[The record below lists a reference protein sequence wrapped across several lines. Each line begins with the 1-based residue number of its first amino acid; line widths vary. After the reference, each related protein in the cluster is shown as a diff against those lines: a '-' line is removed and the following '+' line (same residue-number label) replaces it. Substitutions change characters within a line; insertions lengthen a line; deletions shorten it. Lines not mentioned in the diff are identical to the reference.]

1 MSLLSRILMKISSR
15 PNTRFM
21 QKWYPDAEWFRQ
33 FDGPVMF
40 NREKFKHWKIQ
51 PWNGKLPMVEKKV
64 RNMVINFGPAHPA
77 AHGVLRLICELEGE
91 VIRRIDPHIGHLH
104 RGTEKLCEHKTYLQA
119 LPYFDRFDYVSPM
132 CNEHAFCL
140 ALEKL
145 LNIDIPRRAK
155 FIRTIFIELT
165 RLLSHGLSAASQL
178 LDAGAITPVFW
189 VFEERE
195 KIWEFCERVSGGRVH
210 SIYFRVGGVARDLPI
225 GLLDDIQLFTE
236 RFCQRLDEIEDV
248 TTNNR
253 IWLARNVGI
262 GAISAEDAINTGCS
276 GTNLRAT
283 GVKWDLRKNLPYEI
297 YDELD
302 FDVPVGAN
310 GDCHDRWL
318 CKMYEMRQSCR
329 IIGQCL
335 NKMPE
340 GDVKVDDYKIT
351 PPTRMEMK
359 DERAPDILAAV
370 ALDPHVSTRRLA
382 IDAGMSQMT
391 AWRILNGNKLYP
403 YHVNLHQALG
413 GQDFQRRLDFCE
425 WLLNQNQNFHHKI
438 LWTDEATFKSSGDVN
453 IHNAHYW
460 SRENPHWLRE
470 VDNQNVWSLNTWCG
484 ILGGRIIG
492 PHFFDGH
499 LNGSVY
505 NDFLENILYD
515 LLDNVPI
522 AIRAEMWLQQDG
534 CPAHFSRVSRQ
545 TVNRL
550 FPNRWMGRGGPF
562 PWPAR
567 SPDLTPLDFF
577 LWGRVKDIVYQQRP
591 TTRENMKERIRNAC
605 RLLNENEVLRAVDN
619 VRLRLQNCIN
629 QNGRHFE
636 HIN

>member
-310 GDCHDRWL
+310 GDCHDR
-318 CKMYEMRQSCR
+318 
-329 IIGQCL
+329 
-335 NKMPE
+335 
-340 GDVKVDDYKIT
+340 
-351 PPTRMEMK
+351 
-359 DERAPDILAAV
+359 
-370 ALDPHVSTRRLA
+370 
-382 IDAGMSQMT
+382 
-391 AWRILNGNKLYP
+391 
-403 YHVNLHQALG
+403 
-413 GQDFQRRLDFCE
+413 
-425 WLLNQNQNFHHKI
+425 
-438 LWTDEATFKSSGDVN
+438 
-453 IHNAHYW
+453 
-460 SRENPHWLRE
+460 
-470 VDNQNVWSLNTWCG
+470 
-484 ILGGRIIG
+484 
-492 PHFFDGH
+492 
-499 LNGSVY
+499 
-505 NDFLENILYD
+505 
-515 LLDNVPI
+515 
-522 AIRAEMWLQQDG
+522 
-534 CPAHFSRVSRQ
+534 
-545 TVNRL
+545 
-550 FPNRWMGRGGPF
+550 
-562 PWPAR
+562 
-567 SPDLTPLDFF
+567 
-577 LWGRVKDIVYQQRP
+577 
-591 TTRENMKERIRNAC
+591 
-605 RLLNENEVLRAVDN
+605 
-619 VRLRLQNCIN
+619 
-629 QNGRHFE
+629 
-636 HIN
+636 